1 MDFYIF
7 VFFYCISMDI
17 WIFAYR
23 YRRGLGYGDIE
34 ILGFLLFCL
43 VVFLDWDLLCFVLN
57 LFYGNV
63 SKYMI
68 K

>member
-1 MDFYIF
+1 
-7 VFFYCISMDI
+7 MDI